1 MYPPAHALKPSIP
14 PTLAQYASWP
24 MSGSFQRSHIAIR
37 AFRLYRSMIAPTSF
51 DLVCVVRRLPIEEAV
66 IDVTRIV
73 AEHRDEIYAGAV
85 GPVDHPV
92 EDVPERDGVRLVGE
106 VGPVGEPGV
115 VRDPNAKHVRLRVV
129 GIARD
134 LVVMEEISEVLAPQG
149 IDARYAGN
157 LPIGTRGEQGVPAP
171 VRVRIGV
178 PPQTGCDHCVD
189 EGGLLVDPAEL
200 DDGAV
205 DRQIRLVCI
214 DEAWRANRLRNID
227 RYQDHVR
234 AAQDDAGLY
243 VRSATDR
250 HVQEPVISVPD
261 GRTRPDDDSVHT
273 DVDPAIDARRGAENA
288 RGLPPGP
295 NDTD

>member
-37 AFRLYRSMIAPTSF
+37 AFRLYRFM
-51 DLVCVVRRLPIEEAV
+51 
-66 IDVTRIV
+66 
-73 AEHRDEIYAGAV
+73 
-85 GPVDHPV
+85 
-92 EDVPERDGVRLVGE
+92 
-106 VGPVGEPGV
+106 
-115 VRDPNAKHVRLRVV
+115 
-129 GIARD
+129 IARD

-189 EGGLLVDPAEL
+189 EGGLLVDPEEL

-205 DRQIRLVCI
+205 DRQIRLLCI